1 MRAVICNDFGDSQ
14 VESVP
19 RPTPAA
25 DEVLV
30 SVRRVQ
36 LSVTECQLYNGK
48 ALGSSDTIAD
58 RMRDGDGRVFG
69 HEFCGVVE
77 EVGDDVTSFD
87 SGDRVYAPA
96 KVACGEC
103 GYCDSG
109 YQQLCGDKETIGID
123 RPGALAEYISLPE
136 TILRTLPPG
145 TTDAEGAA
153 MQPLAS
159 AIRCVED
166 ARIATGDVVV
176 IIGCGVMGSQCG
188 QLALERGASKV
199 LAVDID
205 DRKLELADDLGMEPI
220 NAKANDLIETI
231 RRTTNGIGADV
242 VFSAVGGEQGHA
254 TTGDGPLAQSFQIVR
269 SGGTVLQVG
278 HVIGELPIEPQVLRS
293 KSTRWINPRFGV
305 ASTGPNTDTGRLAP
319 QLVADG
325 RISIQDYVTHELNGL
340 ESFEEVV
347 EITLN
352 KERHDA
358 LGPAQIVLEDN

>member
-1 MRAVICNDFGDSQ
+1 MRAVVCGDFGDSR

-25 DEVLV
+25 DEVV
-30 SVRRVQ
+30 VAVRRIQ
-36 LSVTECQLYNGK
+36 LSVTECQLYDGK
-48 ALGSSDTIAD
+48 ELASSDTIAN
-58 RMRDGDGRVFG
+58 RMRDGSGRLFG

-77 EVGDDVTSFD
+77 DAGDDVTSLE

-103 GYCDSG
+103 GYCDAG

-123 RPGALAEYISLPE
+123 RPGALAEYVSLPAS
-136 TILRTLPPG
+136 ILRTLPPEIS
-145 TTDAEGAA
+145 DAEGAA

-159 AIRCVED
+159 AIRCVDD
-166 ARIATGDVVV
+166 AQISTGDVVV
-176 IIGCGVMGSQCG
+176 VIGCGVMGSQCG
-188 QLALERGASKV
+188 QLALEQGAGRV

-205 DRKLELADDLGMEPI
+205 DRKLEVASDLGMKPI
-220 NAKANDLIETI
+220 DAKADDPVETI

-254 TTGDGPLAQSFQIVR
+254 TTGDDPLAQSFRIVR

-278 HVIGELPIEPQVLRS
+278 HVLGELPIEPQVLRS
-293 KSTRWINPRFGV
+293 KSISWINPRFGV
-305 ASTGPNTDTGRLAP
+305 TSTGPNTDTGEFAQ

-325 RISIQDYVTHELNGL
+325 RISIRDYITHELNGL
-340 ESFEEVV
+340 EAFEEAV
-347 EITLN
+347 EITTN
-352 KERHDA
+352 KERHEA
-358 LGPAQIVLEDN
+358 LGPAQIVLRDD